1 MNAIHLEQCHAK
13 WEPEVHDPK
22 LRGTRIGSIENVGK
36 QAQHPVCVE
45 KADGR
50 CPKVG
55 VAHPESWQIT
65 IVEKEAR
72 SEDNDRGPD
81 DGEADI
87 ELAETV
93 KVQSVRPIT
102 ARFRDI
108 ERHNERRKEG

>member
-1 MNAIHLEQCHAK
+1 M
-13 WEPEVHDPK
+13 
-22 LRGTRIGSIENVGK
+22 
-36 QAQHPVCVE
+36 E

-55 VAHPESWQIT
+55 VAHAESWQIT

-72 SEDNDRGPD
+72 SEDNNHSPD
-81 DGEADI
+81 NGEADV

-108 ERHNERRKEG
+108 ERHNKRRKERLYFDESRS